1 LIEAGDQY
9 VTLITD
15 LLRTNPEVKV
25 KHPERGDLIPEISF
39 VSAQTFYKHGQFKE
53 AIKRLE
59 QLFEYDPTHK
69 YAAYA
74 VNTMLDCYV
83 RLRYWDEIEQWA
95 TRLIDA
101 RNFKIK
107 SKRDLNKI
115 RAVARG
121 EKARDRAAVKDYKGA
136 IADYMSVFKEFR
148 KDDPSI
154 AANALHAVGVIYQAA
169 RRLPDAIKTYQTV
182 ATTFPNNDRAPEAMN
197 EIGLIYESQT
207 QFKKAATALEALVKK
222 FPNYPTAPD
231 ALRNAGLI
239 REAIGDT
246 KGAIKAFAA
255 YVKKFKGQPDISSV
269 DHRIGKILFEAG
281 GKKNLIKSAKHFK
294 AFAKREA
301 KKGEG
306 ANADLIIEALTRA
319 GLITKDLG
327 NQEKR
332 KSKRKAMLKSAKS
345 SFTAS
350 VTAFSTIPSPSPM
363 AQHFAAEAA
372 FELVE
377 FQYETFKAAE
387 LDMKNM
393 KRLAKSIGVKADL
406 MTSTEANYFK
416 ILEYKDSQVSA
427 GALFRIGKLYLDF
440 AETLLNA
447 PIPENIPYEWQD
459 EYVAAL
465 EEKAFPIKEKS
476 LGAFLNALR
485 TAQDLKAYN
494 RWSKKSA
501 EFASKLNPDEFPV
514 TEEKAANPNHFKNTL
529 ASNNLIRSLR
539 RGNIIVPMI
548 ELEDEKQE
556 SPAN

>member
-1 LIEAGDQY
+1 
-9 VTLITD
+9 
-15 LLRTNPEVKV
+15 
-25 KHPERGDLIPEISF
+25 
-39 VSAQTFYKHGQFKE
+39 
-53 AIKRLE
+53 
-59 QLFEYDPTHK
+59 
-69 YAAYA
+69 
-74 VNTMLDCYV
+74 
-83 RLRYWDEIEQWA
+83 
-95 TRLIDA
+95 
-101 RNFKIK
+101 
-107 SKRDLNKI
+107 
-115 RAVARG
+115 
-121 EKARDRAAVKDYKGA
+121 
-136 IADYMSVFKEFR
+136 
-148 KDDPSI
+148 
-154 AANALHAVGVIYQAA
+154 
-169 RRLPDAIKTYQTV
+169 
-182 ATTFPNNDRAPEAMN
+182 
-197 EIGLIYESQT
+197 
-207 QFKKAATALEALVKK
+207 
-222 FPNYPTAPD
+222 
-231 ALRNAGLI
+231 
-239 REAIGDT
+239 
-246 KGAIKAFAA
+246 
-255 YVKKFKGQPDISSV
+255 
-269 DHRIGKILFEAG
+269 
-281 GKKNLIKSAKHFK
+281 
-294 AFAKREA
+294 
-301 KKGEG
+301 
-306 ANADLIIEALTRA
+306 
-319 GLITKDLG
+319 
-327 NQEKR
+327 
-332 KSKRKAMLKSAKS
+332 
-345 SFTAS
+345 
-350 VTAFSTIPSPSPM
+350 M